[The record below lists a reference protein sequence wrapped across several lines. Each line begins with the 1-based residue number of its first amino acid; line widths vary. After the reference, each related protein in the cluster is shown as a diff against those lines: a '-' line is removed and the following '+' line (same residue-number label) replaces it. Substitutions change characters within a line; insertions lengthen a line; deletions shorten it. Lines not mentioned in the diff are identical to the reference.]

1 MDIINGYLSGTLVP
15 LVLLIYSIFFF
26 VKLRGKPMINP
37 VVIIKSIFK
46 KNSDSGVSPIRAVI
60 FALAGTLGV
69 GNIVGVA
76 SAIALGGAG
85 AVFWMW
91 VSAFLAMILKY
102 SEVVLAVLHRRTRC
116 GENYGGAMYYMK
128 DFFFT
133 RKKNI
138 SGVIYTF
145 IFTAL
150 SLANGFTMGSIIQS
164 NAIAQSFEAS
174 FKIEPVLIGIML
186 AFLCIVVFLFNGK
199 KVFSLCEKL
208 VPFVSILYLCMSFV
222 AIFRSYERLPSVF
235 IEIVNSAFSFSAISG
250 GGVGFLISKALRYG
264 TIRGLFSNEAGCG
277 TAPIAHATSN
287 TNSACEQGFL
297 GIIEVFIDTI
307 IVCTVTAL
315 VILLNREGT
324 FNFTQNPMLMVYSA
338 FSVSLGN
345 VSGILLSIS
354 VFLFAFATI
363 VCWGYYG
370 KECVYFID
378 QNQKH
383 EKTYYL
389 LYILTVFIGSYVPLD
404 AVWQIA
410 DFAVGA
416 MTLMNLYILGK
427 MNREIRD
434 ETLVYFKKRASQR
447 KL

>member
-1 MDIINGYLSGTLVP
+1 M
-15 LVLLIYSIFFF
+15 
-26 VKLRGKPMINP
+26 
-37 VVIIKSIFK
+37 
-46 KNSDSGVSPIRAVI
+46 
-60 FALAGTLGV
+60 
-69 GNIVGVA
+69 
-76 SAIALGGAG
+76 
-85 AVFWMW
+85 
-91 VSAFLAMILKY
+91 
-102 SEVVLAVLHRRTRC
+102 
-116 GENYGGAMYYMK
+116 
-128 DFFFT
+128 
-133 RKKNI
+133 
-138 SGVIYTF
+138 
-145 IFTAL
+145 
-150 SLANGFTMGSIIQS
+150 
-164 NAIAQSFEAS
+164 
-174 FKIEPVLIGIML
+174 
-186 AFLCIVVFLFNGK
+186 
-199 KVFSLCEKL
+199 
-208 VPFVSILYLCMSFV
+208 
-222 AIFRSYERLPSVF
+222 PSVF